1 MRTDLPTSVGPLL
14 IVAALLVLAAGAW
27 LGVTTAAGKDDTKLA
42 PELWALYDAYVAA
55 QRAGVP
61 FAPGRFPVPVVDGR
75 VIIDATASA
84 DVGALQADLEALG
97 MQHIASA
104 GRIVS
109 GQLPISAIGALSA
122 LSSLRFARAAM
133 AATRGGARGNP

>member
-1 MRTDLPTSVGPLL
+1 MQADLPSPVGSFLV
-14 IVAALLVLAAGAW
+14 VAALLILAAAAWVGAP
-27 LGVTTAAGKDDTKLA
+27 TAAGKDDAKLA
-42 PELWALYDAYVAA
+42 PELRALYDAYVAA

-84 DVGALQADLEALG
+84 DVAALRADLEALG
-97 MQHIASA
+97 MQHVASA

-109 GQLPISAIGALSA
+109 GQLGQAKRSTP
-122 LSSLRFARAAM
+122 RAA
-133 AATRGGARGNP
+133 R